1 MGTLYK
7 SQEPPRDLKVT
18 LRETC
23 LVFPSEPT
31 ERKSLFLSNIDQVL
45 NFDVQTVHFFRAHT
59 DYPPD
64 AATERIRSGLGRVL
78 AAYGFLAGRL
88 RPSNGGGGEGDRRLV
103 IDCDGSG
110 VGFVVASSEYSLE
123 EIGDLVYP
131 NPAFRQL
138 IVQGSGLDELG
149 TDGDPPLC
157 VVQVTS
163 FKCGGFAMGISTNHA
178 TFDGISFKVFL
189 ENLASQASDE
199 PYLAIAPCNDRRL
212 LAARS
217 PPQVTF
223 PHPELLKLQFLT
235 PGQNQTPPP
244 VFDCAQDHDLDF
256 KIFRLTSA
264 DISLLKENAKSSAAA
279 GATKAKI
286 TGFNVVTTHV
296 WRCKALSSRETSLDR
311 DRSSTVL
318 YAVDI
323 RPRLDPPLPK
333 SYAGNAVLTAYATA
347 TCREL
352 EELPPSAL
360 VEMVSEGARR
370 MTDEYARS
378 AIDWGELYRGFPNGE
393 FLVSSWWRLGF
404 AQVKYPWGK
413 PRYSCPVVYHR
424 KDIILLFPDI
434 EDDDDNQQTT
444 SSNDGVNVLVALPHE
459 EMLVFEKHFHKFLAC
474 TI

>member
-1 MGTLYK
+1 
-7 SQEPPRDLKVT
+7 
-18 LRETC
+18 
-23 LVFPSEPT
+23 
-31 ERKSLFLSNIDQVL
+31 
-45 NFDVQTVHFFRAHT
+45 
-59 DYPPD
+59 
-64 AATERIRSGLGRVL
+64 
-78 AAYGFLAGRL
+78 
-88 RPSNGGGGEGDRRLV
+88 
-103 IDCDGSG
+103 
-110 VGFVVASSEYSLE
+110 
-123 EIGDLVYP
+123 
-131 NPAFRQL
+131 
-138 IVQGSGLDELG
+138 
-149 TDGDPPLC
+149 
-157 VVQVTS
+157 
-163 FKCGGFAMGISTNHA
+163 MGISTNHA
-178 TFDGISFKVFL
+178 TFDGISFKIFL

-199 PYLAIAPCNDRRL
+199 PYLAIAPCNDRRI

-235 PGQNQTPPP
+235 PGHDHTPPP

-264 DISLLKENAKSSAAA
+264 DVSLLKENAKSSAAA

-296 WRCKALSSRETSLDR
+296 WRCKALSSGETSRDP

-333 SYAGNAVLTAYATA
+333 SYTGNAVLTAYATA

-434 EDDDDNQQTT
+434 EDDDDDEQTAG
-444 SSNDGVNVLVALPHE
+444 SNGGVNVLVALPHE